1 MRSKR
6 RSSWRRKRSQHR
18 PKSEGVSIPQ
28 KRLPF
33 ILGAMAAI
41 GPFSIDMYLP
51 ALPMLGQA
59 LGTTAGAAQASLAV
73 FFLGM
78 ALGQIFYGPL
88 ADRYGRRLPLF
99 VGLGVYT
106 LASLICALA
115 PNIESL
121 IAARL
126 MQALGGCTGM
136 VISRAVVR
144 DVADERGAIR
154 LMAKL
159 MLVMGVAP
167 IIAPI
172 IGGALLGV
180 IGWRGIFLCLA
191 AYGAILLLVIALF
204 LPETLA
210 PERRRRDGLR
220 QVLGVWR
227 RLLGDGYFMGHALAG
242 GLVIGG
248 MFAYIAGSP
257 FVFMELHGVRAEDYG
272 FYFGANAI
280 GIMLVGQITARL
292 VDRVPPARMLT
303 AALTISAVS
312 GLALF
317 AVTTTGVGG
326 FAAIVATL
334 FVYVA
339 MIGAVMPLTA
349 ARAMA
354 PHGAIAGNAS
364 ALMGALQFGAGA
376 LAGVALGAL
385 QDGTTLPMALVVAFC
400 GLGGWVVRR
409 LLVK

>member
-1 MRSKR
+1 LPP
-6 RSSWRRKRSQHR
+6 R
-18 PKSEGVSIPQ
+18 PKSEGLSIPQ

-51 ALPMLGQA
+51 ALPMLGQS

-78 ALGQIFYGPL
+78 ALGQIFYGPI

-99 VGLGVYT
+99 IGLGVYT
-106 LASLICALA
+106 VASLICALA

-126 MQALGGCTGM
+126 MQALGGCAGM
-136 VISRAVVR
+136 VIARAVVR

-154 LMAKL
+154 LMARL

-172 IGGALLGV
+172 VGGALLGV

-191 AYGAILLLVIALF
+191 AYGALLLLVIALF

-220 QVLGVWR
+220 QVFGVWR

-257 FVFMELHGVRAEDYG
+257 FVFMELYGVRAEDYG

-280 GIMLVGQITARL
+280 GIMLVGQITARS
-292 VDRVPPARMLT
+292 VDRVAPARMLT
-303 AALTISAVS
+303 IALSISALA
-312 GLALF
+312 GLALLG
-317 AVTTTGVGG
+317 VTITGFGG
-326 FAAIVATL
+326 FAAIIIAL
-334 FVYVA
+334 FVYVS

-364 ALMGALQFGAGA
+364 ALMGTLQFGAGA

-385 QDGTTLPMALVVAFC
+385 QNGTALPMALVIALC
-400 GLGGWVVRR
+400 GVGGFVVRR
-409 LLVK
+409 LLVN

>member
-1 MRSKR
+1 
-6 RSSWRRKRSQHR
+6 
-18 PKSEGVSIPQ
+18 
-28 KRLPF
+28 
-33 ILGAMAAI
+33 MAAI

-51 ALPMLGQA
+51 ALPMLGQS
-59 LGTTAGAAQASLAV
+59 LGTTAGAVQASLAV

-78 ALGQIFYGPL
+78 ALGQIFYGPI

-99 VGLGVYT
+99 IGLGVYT
-106 LASLICALA
+106 AASLICALA
-115 PNIESL
+115 PQIESL

-126 MQALGGCTGM
+126 MQALGGCAGM
-136 VISRAVVR
+136 VIARAVVR

-154 LMAKL
+154 LMARL

-172 IGGALLGV
+172 IGGTLLGV
-180 IGWRGIFLCLA
+180 IGWRGIFLCLT

-204 LPETLA
+204 LPETLP
-210 PERRRRDGLR
+210 PERRRRDGLP
-220 QVLGVWR
+220 QVFGVWR

-257 FVFMELHGVRAEDYG
+257 FVFMELYGVLAEDYG

-280 GIMLVGQITARL
+280 GIMLVGQVTARL
-292 VDRVPPARMLT
+292 VDRVAPARMLT
-303 AALTISAVS
+303 MALSISAVS
-312 GLALF
+312 GIALLG
-317 AVTTTGVGG
+317 VTMTGLGG
-326 FAAIVATL
+326 FAAIIVAL
-334 FVYVA
+334 FVYVS

-364 ALMGALQFGAGA
+364 ALMGTLQFGSGA

-385 QDGTTLPMALVVAFC
+385 QNGTALPMALVIALC
-400 GLGGWVVRR
+400 GAGGWLVRR
-409 LLVK
+409 FLVPGVS

>member
-1 MRSKR
+1 LRSKR

>member
-1 MRSKR
+1 M
-6 RSSWRRKRSQHR
+6 
-18 PKSEGVSIPQ
+18 SIPQ

-51 ALPMLGQA
+51 ALPMLGEA
-59 LGTTAGAAQASLAV
+59 LGSTAGAAQASLAV

-78 ALGQIFYGPL
+78 ALGQILYGPL

-99 VGLGVYT
+99 IGLGVYT
-106 LASLICALA
+106 FASLVCALA

-121 IAARL
+121 ITARL
-126 MQALGGCTGM
+126 LQALGGCTGM

-154 LMAKL
+154 LMARL

-210 PERRRRDGLR
+210 PERRRQDGLR
-220 QVLGVWR
+220 QVFGVWR

-248 MFAYIAGSP
+248 MFAYITGSP
-257 FVFMELHGVRAEDYG
+257 FVFMQLHGVRPDDYG
-272 FYFGANAI
+272 FYFGANAL
-280 GIMLVGQITARL
+280 GIMLAGQITARL
-292 VDRVPPARMLT
+292 SDRLAPARTLSI
-303 AALTISAVS
+303 AIGISAIS
-312 GLALF
+312 GAVLLLVTSTGLGGFPAIVAALF
-317 AVTTTGVGG
+317 A
-326 FAAIVATL
+326 
-334 FVYVA
+334 YVST
-339 MIGAVMPLTA
+339 IGAVMPLSA

-364 ALMGALQFGAGA
+364 ALMGTLQFGSGA
-376 LAGVALGAL
+376 LVGVALGAL
-385 QDGTTLPMALVVAFC
+385 QNGTALPMALVVALC
-400 GLGGWVVRR
+400 GVGGWLVRR
-409 LLVK
+409 LLVGRE

>member
-1 MRSKR
+1 MPP
-6 RSSWRRKRSQHR
+6 R
-18 PKSEGVSIPQ
+18 PKSEGLSIPQ

-78 ALGQIFYGPL
+78 ALGQIFYGPI

-99 VGLGVYT
+99 IGLGVYT
-106 LASLICALA
+106 VASLICALA

-126 MQALGGCTGM
+126 MQALGGCAGM
-136 VISRAVVR
+136 VIARAVVR

-172 IGGALLGV
+172 VGGALLGV

-191 AYGAILLLVIALF
+191 AYGAILLMVIALF
-204 LPETLA
+204 LPETL
-210 PERRRRDGLR
+210 PVERRRRDGLR
-220 QVLGVWR
+220 QVFGVWQ

-292 VDRVPPARMLT
+292 VDRVAPARMLT
-303 AALTISAVS
+303 IALSISAVS
-312 GLALF
+312 GLALLGF
-317 AVTTTGVGG
+317 TSSGFGG
-326 FAAIVATL
+326 FAALIVAL
-334 FVYVA
+334 FVYVS

-364 ALMGALQFGAGA
+364 ALMGTLQFGAGA
-376 LAGVALGAL
+376 LAGLALGAL
-385 QDGTTLPMALVVAFC
+385 QNGTALPMALVIALC
-400 GLGGWVVRR
+400 GAGGFVVRR

>member
-1 MRSKR
+1 
-6 RSSWRRKRSQHR
+6 
-18 PKSEGVSIPQ
+18 
-28 KRLPF
+28 
-33 ILGAMAAI
+33 MAAI

-99 VGLGVYT
+99 IGLGVYT
-106 LASLICALA
+106 VASLICALA

-154 LMAKL
+154 LMARL

-204 LPETLA
+204 LPETQFPMRAGLPQREPDWLKRWEDMDIYGRQRAAGQAQQEHRQGRGRLHQGHHHRARGERRHQPSGCDIVHPHRQVRREPGKPKA
-210 PERRRRDGLR
+210 PEHG
-220 QVLGVWR
+220 
-227 RLLGDGYFMGHALAG
+227 ALEG
-242 GLVIGG
+242 GQGG
-248 MFAYIAGSP
+248 
-257 FVFMELHGVRAEDYG
+257 RK
-272 FYFGANAI
+272 
-280 GIMLVGQITARL
+280 
-292 VDRVPPARMLT
+292 PA
-303 AALTISAVS
+303 AAVS
-312 GLALF
+312 LHL
-317 AVTTTGVGG
+317 
-326 FAAIVATL
+326 
-334 FVYVA
+334 
-339 MIGAVMPLTA
+339 
-349 ARAMA
+349 
-354 PHGAIAGNAS
+354 
-364 ALMGALQFGAGA
+364 
-376 LAGVALGAL
+376 
-385 QDGTTLPMALVVAFC
+385 
-400 GLGGWVVRR
+400 
-409 LLVK
+409 

>member
-1 MRSKR
+1 
-6 RSSWRRKRSQHR
+6 
-18 PKSEGVSIPQ
+18 VSIPQ

-51 ALPMLGQA
+51 ALPTLGEA
-59 LGTTAGAAQASLAV
+59 LGSTAGAAQASLAV

-78 ALGQIFYGPL
+78 ALGQVFYGPL

-99 VGLGVYT
+99 IGLGVYT
-106 LASLICALA
+106 VASLVCALA

-126 MQALGGCTGM
+126 LQALGGCTGM
-136 VISRAVVR
+136 VIARAIVR

-180 IGWRGIFLCLA
+180 IGWRGLFLCLA

-204 LPETLA
+204 LPETLP

-242 GLVIGG
+242 GLAIGG
-248 MFAYIAGSP
+248 MFAYITASP
-257 FVFMELHGVRAEDYG
+257 FVFMQLHGVRAEDYG
-272 FYFGANAI
+272 FYFGANAL
-280 GIMLVGQITARL
+280 GIMLAGQVTARL
-292 VDRVPPARMLT
+292 VDRVAPARMLT
-303 AALTISAVS
+303 AALTISAVA
-312 GLALF
+312 GLALL
-317 AVTTTGVGG
+317 AVTITGFGG

-334 FVYVA
+334 FVYVS
-339 MIGAVMPLTA
+339 MIGAVLPLTA

-364 ALMGALQFGAGA
+364 ALMGTLQFGAGA
-376 LAGVALGAL
+376 LVGVAWGTL
-385 QDGTTLPMALVVAFC
+385 QNGTALPMALVVALC
-400 GLGGWVVRR
+400 GMGGWVVRR

>member
-1 MRSKR
+1 
-6 RSSWRRKRSQHR
+6 
-18 PKSEGVSIPQ
+18 
-28 KRLPF
+28 
-33 ILGAMAAI
+33 MAAI

-51 ALPMLGQA
+51 ALPSLGEA
-59 LGTTAGAAQASLAV
+59 LGTTAGAAQGSLAA

-78 ALGQIFYGPL
+78 ALGQVFYGPI

-99 VGLGVYT
+99 LGLSLYT
-106 LASLICALA
+106 LASLACAAA

-121 IAARL
+121 IVARL

-144 DVADERGAIR
+144 DVTDERGAVR
-154 LMAKL
+154 LMARL
-159 MLVMGVAP
+159 MLVMGMAP

-204 LPETLA
+204 LPETLPA
-210 PERRRRDGLR
+210 ERRRQDGLP
-220 QVLGVWR
+220 QVLGVWK
-227 RLLGDGYFMGHALAG
+227 RLLSDGYFMGHALAG

-248 MFAYIAGSP
+248 MFAYITGSP
-257 FVFMELHGVRAEDYG
+257 FVFMELHGVRPENYG
-272 FYFGANAI
+272 FYFGANAF
-280 GIMLVGQITARL
+280 GIMLAGQSTARL
-292 VDRVPPARMLT
+292 AERMAPARLLDIAISISALSG
-303 AALTISAVS
+303 AAL
-312 GLALF
+312 LL
-317 AVTTTGVGG
+317 TTLTGFGG
-326 FAAIVATL
+326 FPAIVAAL

-339 MIGAVMPLTA
+339 MIGAVMPLSV

-364 ALMGALQFGAGA
+364 ALMGTLQFGAGA

-385 QDGTTLPMALVVAFC
+385 QNGTALPMGVVVALC
-400 GLGGWVVRR
+400 GVGGWLVRR
-409 LLVK
+409 LLVRKAPAS

>member
-1 MRSKR
+1 
-6 RSSWRRKRSQHR
+6 
-18 PKSEGVSIPQ
+18 VSIPQ